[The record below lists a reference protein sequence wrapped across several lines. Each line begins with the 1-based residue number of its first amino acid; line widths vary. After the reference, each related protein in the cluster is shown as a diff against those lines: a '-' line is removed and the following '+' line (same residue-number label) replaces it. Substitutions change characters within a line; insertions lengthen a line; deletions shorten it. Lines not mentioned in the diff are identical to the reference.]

1 MNAPNTHASTARDP
15 HLQLR
20 RLYISLLEEQNRFD
34 EFKQLLALYPVE
46 DAGDQEGETAQEI
59 RGKLNERIRGWLAGD
74 FDGLSVAQVML
85 WRSIVVEERINIAL
99 SPWKEANLY

>member
-46 DAGDQEGETAQEI
+46 CCGDTEGAKAQEV
-59 RGKLNERIRGWLAGD
+59 RERLNLRIRTWLSGD
-74 FDGLSVAQVML
+74 FEGLSVAQVVL
-85 WRSIVVEERINIAL
+85 WRSIVVEERINVAL
-99 SPWKEANLY
+99 SPWKESNWY